1 MRPLGLKNSLIEK
14 LPCCRSRAGLW
25 QFANRLS
32 VKLKLKSKIYE
43 NQNMSK
49 TTTAIHK
56 SVFISYVTISNSTVK
71 SPFPFV
77 DDAKVN
83 TILYGYVVLK
93 KAFSNILYLSLK
105 FSIFLRY
112 SP

>member
-14 LPCCRSRAGLW
+14 LPCCLSRAGLW

-49 TTTAIHK
+49 TTTIHK
-56 SVFISYVTISNSTVK
+56 SVFISYVTISNNTVK
-71 SPFPFV
+71 IPVSV
-77 DDAKVN
+77 
-83 TILYGYVVLK
+83 
-93 KAFSNILYLSLK
+93 
-105 FSIFLRY
+105 R
-112 SP
+112 

>member
-14 LPCCRSRAGLW
+14 LPCCLSRAGLW

-56 SVFISYVTISNSTVK
+56 FVFISYVTISNITVK
-71 SPFPFV
+71 IPVSV
-77 DDAKVN
+77 
-83 TILYGYVVLK
+83 
-93 KAFSNILYLSLK
+93 
-105 FSIFLRY
+105 R
-112 SP
+112 

>member
-14 LPCCRSRAGLW
+14 LPCYLSRAGLW

-32 VKLKLKSKIYE
+32 VKPKLKSKIYE
-43 NQNMSK
+43 NQIMSK
-49 TTTAIHK
+49 TTTLHK